1 MSLLSQLDRQL
12 AIAAFEHYADFLKSE
27 IAFIEDS
34 QLVDD
39 PSSHPEKFPTEAD
52 QTKERKRLFSIIEE
66 LVSWDNIKNQKL
78 LDAAKKEIINLIV

>member
-27 IAFIEDS
+27 ISFIEDS

-39 PSSHPEKFPTEAD
+39 PMYPEYHTYKQELYELHTLLNWV
-52 QTKERKRLFSIIEE
+52 RLEHH
-66 LVSWDNIKNQKL
+66 KN
-78 LDAAKKEIINLIV
+78 EN